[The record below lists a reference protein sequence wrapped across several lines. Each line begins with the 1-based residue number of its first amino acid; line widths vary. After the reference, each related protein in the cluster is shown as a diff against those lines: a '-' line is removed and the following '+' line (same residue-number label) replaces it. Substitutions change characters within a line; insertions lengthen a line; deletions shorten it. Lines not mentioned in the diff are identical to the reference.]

1 MFFASHGECLLSCDI
16 VVSAVLGGVGE
27 RGWGGV
33 GLSDSCF
40 PSALSQA
47 VATLLRGSEG
57 ATQRSESQRYAWA
70 KILPIRWSSQFVLSY
85 PRCLSGVSGPLGVMH
100 KKRWMG
106 CCCHM
111 GVIMRFPHCFLS
123 FHPSSTES
131 CCYAWSALARL
142 PRLVSGSKPLL

>member
-1 MFFASHGECLLSCDI
+1 MFFASHGECLLSCDM

-70 KILPIRWSSQFVLSY
+70 KILPIRRSSQFVLSY

-100 KKRWMG
+100 KNTKPEVNGLLLPYGSDYAFSSLFPVFSPQLYWVLLLCLVCVG
-106 CCCHM
+106 SAPSACF
-111 GVIMRFPHCFLS
+111 RF
-123 FHPSSTES
+123 
-131 CCYAWSALARL
+131 
-142 PRLVSGSKPLL
+142 